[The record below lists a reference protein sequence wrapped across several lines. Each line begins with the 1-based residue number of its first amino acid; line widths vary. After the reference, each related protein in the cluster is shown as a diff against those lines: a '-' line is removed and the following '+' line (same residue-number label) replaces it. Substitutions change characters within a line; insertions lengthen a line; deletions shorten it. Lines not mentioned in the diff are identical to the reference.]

1 MNALEAYADPPCL
14 PATEPTK
21 LARLLDL
28 DEAEHLNEVAFAR
41 RVAAGLPVS
50 TVTALGRLVGR
61 RRIEGRVVSEATL
74 HRHRR
79 SGTVLS
85 RSHSERVYGLARVLD
100 AIATA
105 FHGDAARIDD
115 FLNRPHPMLDGE
127 SPLEMATS
135 SAAGADA
142 VLKLVW
148 RAQAGVA
155 V

>member
-1 MNALEAYADPPCL
+1 MTALEAYADPPCL
-14 PATEPTK
+14 PATEPLR

-28 DEAEHLNEVAFAR
+28 DKTEHLDEVEFAR

-50 TVTALGRLVGR
+50 TVPALGRLVGR
-61 RRIEGRVVSEATL
+61 SRIEGRVVSEATL

-79 SGTVLS
+79 SGTALS

-100 AIATA
+100 AVGRA
-105 FHGDAARIDD
+105 FHGDMARIES
-115 FLNRPHPMLDGE
+115 FLNRPHPLLDGE

-135 SAAGADA
+135 SSAGANA
-142 VLKLVW
+142 VLNLVW
-148 RAQAGVA
+148 RAEAGVA